1 MSKTHYV
8 FICGEI
14 NQEMNQRIGK
24 RLLKIALEAEHGD
37 QLAVIIKSDGGVAG
51 MAYEIIY
58 AMQNLEMP
66 IITVGHRTVGSAAT
80 IILASGQT
88 RLITTN
94 TYIVHHHSKLKCN
107 VKEGLYSPKQLVDI
121 ALTLLTEVKKMTN
134 EQEKI
139 WRMVTRDSRL
149 TPAKIK
155 KMLKQSEGGNIY
167 FDAQQAKKFGLV
179 HDIVPSIRTLPAYLK
194 KDKKEK

>member
-24 RLLKIALEAEHGD
+24 RLLKIALEAEYGD

-94 TYIVHHHSKLKCN
+94 TNIVHHHIKLKCN
-107 VKEGLYSPKQLVDI
+107 VIEGFYSLKQLVDI
-121 ALTLLTEVKKMTN
+121 AVTLLTEVKKMAN

-149 TPAKIK
+149 TPTKIK
-155 KMLKQSEGGNIY
+155 KMLKKSKGKDLY
-167 FDAQQAKKFGLV
+167 FNDQQAKKLGLA
-179 HDIVPSIRTLPAYLK
+179 HKIIPNIRALPAFLK
-194 KDKKEK
+194 KR